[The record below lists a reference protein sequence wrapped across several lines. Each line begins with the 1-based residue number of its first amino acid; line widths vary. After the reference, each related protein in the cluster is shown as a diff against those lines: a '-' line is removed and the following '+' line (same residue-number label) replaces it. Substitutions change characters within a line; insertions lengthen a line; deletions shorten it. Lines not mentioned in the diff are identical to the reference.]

1 MRIPVRITSGRIVL
15 FDAIEIYYIEAE
27 RGDTLVRTARRTRYR
42 SVNRLSEWERKLRSA
57 GFIRSHRS
65 YLVNLGRVR
74 ELRLRPGDPNDWELK
89 LDPPVNTVLPIGRAY
104 LTRLRKELGL

>member
-1 MRIPVRITSGRIVL
+1 MAVRIPVRITSGRIVL
-15 FDAIEIYYIEAE
+15 LDAIEIYYIEAE

-42 SVNRLSEWERKLRSA
+42 SVNRLSEWERKQRSA
-57 GFIRSHRS
+57 GFILSHRS

-74 ELRLRPGDPNDWELK
+74 ELRLRPSDPNDWELK

-104 LTRLRKELGL
+104 LAR